1 MDGPRLDTKGDGSS
15 LVQIVREEIS
25 ERADIESR
33 KLNLV
38 VSGLAE
44 PSTSETT
51 GNINTNDDDTQTVSR
66 LFQTALNLKPYIN
79 KTIRL
84 GRPRLLCVILN
95 SAADRKEV
103 LANAKNLREPRNQQ
117 FNQVYIR
124 PDLTKK
130 QCIQSKNLR
139 TQLKRLREE
148 NPNRQYW
155 IRQDKIIERVETD

>member
-1 MDGPRLDTKGDGSS
+1 M
-15 LVQIVREEIS
+15 
-25 ERADIESR
+25 
-33 KLNLV
+33 

-51 GNINTNDDDTQTVSR
+51 GNINTNDDDTQAVSR
-66 LFQTALNLKPYIN
+66 LLQTALNLKPYIN

-84 GRPRLLCVILN
+84 GRSIDARPRLPCVILN

-124 PDLTKK
+124 PDLAKK
-130 QCIQSKNLR
+130 QCIQSKTLR

-155 IRQDKIIERVETD
+155 IIQDKIIERVETD